1 MKKEYKDVELEIV
14 FVNDVV
20 VTSSPYI
27 APPLSIEDEEE
38 DI

>member
-14 FVNDVV
+14 FVSDVV
-20 VTSSPYI
+20 VTSLI
-27 APPLSIEDEEE
+27 GPPLSIEDEEE